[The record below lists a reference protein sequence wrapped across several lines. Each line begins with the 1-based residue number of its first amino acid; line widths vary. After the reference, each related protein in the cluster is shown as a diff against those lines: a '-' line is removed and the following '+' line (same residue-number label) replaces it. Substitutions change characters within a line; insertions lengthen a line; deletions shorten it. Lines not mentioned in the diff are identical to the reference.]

1 MLNHNHSVG
10 KCHISRSPCVTMSIT
25 NKYLVLM
32 CLVRL
37 ELEKFQ
43 FFSKHMA
50 LFVGNVVKVGLKNE
64 GVKSILETEG

>member
-1 MLNHNHSVG
+1 
-10 KCHISRSPCVTMSIT
+10 MSIT